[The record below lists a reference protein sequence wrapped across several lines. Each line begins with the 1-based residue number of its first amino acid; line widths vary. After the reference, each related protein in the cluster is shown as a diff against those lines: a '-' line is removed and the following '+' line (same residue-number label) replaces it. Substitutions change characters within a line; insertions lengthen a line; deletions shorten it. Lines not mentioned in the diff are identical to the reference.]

1 MNGPRVHDRML
12 PPESAGVSHEAARQ
26 SQQGSRAE
34 RERGILEAH
43 ELSKV
48 FRSPSGAWSK
58 APAVQAVGGV
68 SFAIQEGETF
78 AIVGES
84 GCGKSTLGRL
94 LLRLL
99 DPSAGRVVYRG
110 RDITGLGAR
119 ELRPL
124 RREMQLIF
132 QDPLASLNPSM
143 TVGRIVGEPIAL
155 HGIARGA
162 AQRERVAQLLRTV
175 GLQPDYADRYP
186 HEFSGGQRQ
195 RIGIARALAS
205 EPRLIVGDEP
215 VSALD
220 VSVQAQVINLLERLK
235 ADLGLTLVIIA
246 HDLAVI
252 RHMSDRVAVMY
263 LGEIVE
269 LASVDAL
276 FDTPLHPYT
285 QALLRAIPVSSPH
298 LRRPRAPLAGDL
310 PSPLAPPPG
319 CRFHPRCP
327 HARPLCRENRPVQ
340 ETLADGRRIACHFW
354 RDIQA
359 SGAGAPLAAAGNPKL
374 DARLALYRARQEQR
388 TGRAMPVAPA
398 KSADAQDQ

>member
-1 MNGPRVHDRML
+1 MTT
-12 PPESAGVSHEAARQ
+12 
-26 SQQGSRAE
+26 
-34 RERGILEAH
+34 ILEASGLTKH
-43 ELSKV
+43 FGARRHLL
-48 FRSPSGAWSK
+48 SPS
-58 APAVQAVGGV
+58 PTVYAVNGV
-68 SFAIQEGETF
+68 SFAVQEGETF

-99 DPSAGRVVYRG
+99 DPTEGDVIYRG
-110 RDITGLGAR
+110 RNITPLGGSAMR
-119 ELRPL
+119 AL

-132 QDPLASLNPSM
+132 QDPFASLNPSM
-143 TVGRIVGEPIAL
+143 TVGQIVGEPIEL
-155 HGIARGA
+155 HGLARGA
-162 AQRERVAQLLRTV
+162 ARKSRVADLLRTV
-175 GLQPDYADRYP
+175 GLQPEYADRFP

-195 RIGIARALAS
+195 RIGIARALAG

-235 ADLGLTLVIIA
+235 HDLGLTLIMVA

-269 LASVDAL
+269 LAPVDVL

-285 QALLRAIPVSSPH
+285 QALLQAIPVSSPR
-298 LRRPRAPLAGDL
+298 LRRERLALTGDL
-310 PSPLAPPPG
+310 PSPTAPPPG

-327 HARPLCRENRPVQ
+327 HAKALCSEQKPAN
-340 ETLADGRRIACHFW
+340 ETLPDGRQLACHFW
-354 RDIQA
+354 REIQNQ
-359 SGAGAPLAAAGNPKL
+359 GGGAPLATATSDKL
-374 DARLALYRARQEQR
+374 AQRLALYRARQ
-388 TGRAMPVAPA
+388 TGAAGA
-398 KSADAQDQ
+398 